1 MVRNKTRPNIIARL
15 IAVLAAVLL
24 GVSPATALAAD
35 MIDVSSWQTGINV
48 TTTGAQIVVAKAT
61 ESTNYVNPDCDRVV
75 QQALAAGQGVGVYH
89 FANTANSP
97 QAEAEWFN
105 RNTAGYIGKGI
116 VPILDWEPSQ
126 PWDVEWAAQWVDAV
140 RARWGTI
147 PIIYM
152 NQSTENS
159 YDWSPLVER
168 NVGLWVAAYT
178 LGYTPIYGFNPP
190 SRQPTLYHWDFAVAW
205 QYTSTGRV
213 NGWSGNLDL
222 SVVYGDLETW
232 YAYAGSRPDG
242 TTTPQQPAAEP
253 STPSTDTGSGSADG
267 AYCVVVASGDT
278 VSGIAQRT
286 GRLPW
291 TAWSVP
297 SGDASR
303 IWPGDRICYGGSS
316 SGGSSSGGSASGTAT
331 GGTYTVKSGD
341 CLSTVFGSRWP
352 TIAALNGITSPYTIY
367 PGQVLKTAGAATAT
381 GVRTYTVRS
390 GDTLSGIAARLGVG
404 MSQLSGYRSGSPNL
418 IYPGE
423 VLHY

>member
-1 MVRNKTRPNIIARL
+1 MVRNRNRPNIIIRV
-15 IAVLAAVLL
+15 IALLAAVLL
-24 GVSPATALAAD
+24 GLPPASALAAD
-35 MIDVSSWQTGINV
+35 MIDVSSWQTGITV

-61 ESTNYVNPDCDRVV
+61 EGTTYVNPDCDRVV

-105 RNTAGYIGKGI
+105 RNTEGYIGRGI

-126 PWDVEWAAQWVDAV
+126 PWNVQWAAQWVDAV
-140 RARWGTI
+140 RARWNTI

-159 YDWSPLVER
+159 YDWSPLVQR

-190 SRQPTLYHWDFAVAW
+190 SRQPVLQNWPFAVAW
-205 QYTSTGRV
+205 QYTSSGHV
-213 NGWSGNLDL
+213 NGYSGNLDL

-242 TTTPQQPAAEP
+242 TVNPTPAPEPAPEPAPQP
-253 STPSTDTGSGSADG
+253 STGSCGPD
-267 AYCVVVASGDT
+267 CRVVQSGQY
-278 VSGIAQRT
+278 VSMFW
-286 GRLPW
+286 PDW
-291 TAWSVP
+291 WNVSVP
-297 SGDASR
+297 SGNPSLVF
-303 IWPGDRICYGGSS
+303 PGDTVCHNGGVSS
-316 SGGSSSGGSASGTAT
+316 AGNGGR
-331 GGTYTVKSGD
+331 TV
-341 CLSTVFGSRWP
+341 
-352 TIAALNGITSPYTIY
+352 
-367 PGQVLKTAGAATAT
+367 
-381 GVRTYTVRS
+381 TVRP
-390 GDTLSGIAARLGVG
+390 GDTLSGIAARLGINWT
-404 MSQLSGYRSGSPNL
+404 QLTGYRSGNPDL